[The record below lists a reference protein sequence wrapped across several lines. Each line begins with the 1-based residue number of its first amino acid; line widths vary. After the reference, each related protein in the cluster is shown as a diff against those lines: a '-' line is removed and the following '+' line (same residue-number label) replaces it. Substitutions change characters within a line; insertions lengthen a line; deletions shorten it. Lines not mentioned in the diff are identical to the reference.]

1 VELPT
6 GLPRRPAAE
15 GTFAKGKRWVN
26 QAGVG
31 GHQADMLPTILH
43 PLLLEGDDRAPN
55 LGAELETDRFDA
67 HHYPSGEFLG
77 NLIRLSGMH
86 YLSF

>member
-1 VELPT
+1 
-6 GLPRRPAAE
+6 
-15 GTFAKGKRWVN
+15 
-26 QAGVG
+26 
-31 GHQADMLPTILH
+31 MLPTILH